1 MKKNLYII
9 ILSVFLTIK
18 VMDVSGEELTFALG
32 SCLHQDEP
40 QPIWNAIQEENLDGF
55 IFLGDNVYGDSP
67 SYKLE
72 KMARSYNKQKS
83 NFPSWLNEIE
93 ILKIWDDH
101 DYGKNDGGG
110 EYQLKE
116 KAQDLFLEFWNIPA
130 NDIRHSRNGIYF
142 DLIKKFDDLKIHI
155 IGLDTRYFR
164 SELKTELIG
173 LKKHYKENI
182 SKDATVLGQA
192 QWEWLEDLFQQDA
205 DLVILL
211 TSIQLLATEHRFE
224 KWSNFPLERNKL
236 LNMIQSS
243 GKQVVVI
250 SGDRHRGGIYKFEN
264 LYELTAS
271 SMNKPVKGYET
282 DSLLIGKTYPQEN
295 YGIISV
301 NSKTA
306 EITLKLKDK
315 KGVLLESASI
325 PLKNYK

>member
-72 KMARSYNKQKS
+72 KMARSYNKQKN

-101 DYGKNDGGG
+101 DYGKNDGGS
-110 EYQLKE
+110 EYQLRE
-116 KAQDLFLEFWNIPA
+116 EAQDLFLEFWNIPA
-130 NDIRHSRNGIYF
+130 NDIRHSRDGIYF
-142 DLIKKFDDLKIHI
+142 DLFKIFDDLNIHI

-192 QWEWLEDLFQQDA
+192 QWKWLEDLFQQDA

>member
-72 KMARSYNKQKS
+72 KMARSYNKQKN

-101 DYGKNDGGG
+101 DYGKNDGGS

-116 KAQDLFLEFWNIPA
+116 EAQDLFLEFWNIPA
-130 NDIRHSRNGIYF
+130 NDIRHSRDGIYF
-142 DLIKKFDDLKIHI
+142 DLFKKFDDLNIHI

-282 DSLLIGKTYPQEN
+282 DSLLIGKTHPQEN